1 VASRDRAQIAVVVE
15 ALEVPSALDALVT
28 ESGRAR
34 LRRHGDFIQLTVE
47 TVEPD
52 GDVPSRREVDLLAGH
67 NVVVTVHDGPV
78 AAIEAFDEQLRG
90 DTIVGELDSGSFVAA
105 LVDAVL
111 SSYFTLVEEIER
123 EVDHL
128 DDLALRGHDS
138 EKFLHEV
145 IRLRRRIAHLR
156 RAAAPHREAFSPLV
170 RPDFTLDERIGAP
183 WPHLL
188 DRLERLIDS
197 VENARDL
204 LVGSFDI
211 YLGGAAQRANDVM
224 KALTVLSAVLLPSVV
239 LAGVMGM
246 NFKLA
251 FFEDINNFWLVIGG
265 MLVFAGGLLGLARF
279 RHWI

>member
-1 VASRDRAQIAVVVE
+1 MRS
-15 ALEVPSALDALVT
+15 
-28 ESGRAR
+28 
-34 LRRHGDFIQLTVE
+34 
-47 TVEPD
+47 
-52 GDVPSRREVDLLAGH
+52 
-67 NVVVTVHDGPV
+67 
-78 AAIEAFDEQLRG
+78 
-90 DTIVGELDSGSFVAA
+90 
-105 LVDAVL
+105 
-111 SSYFTLVEEIER
+111 
-123 EVDHL
+123 
-128 DDLALRGHDS
+128 
-138 EKFLHEV
+138 
-145 IRLRRRIAHLR
+145 
-156 RAAAPHREAFSPLV
+156 AAAPHREAFAPLV

-197 VENARDL
+197 IENARDL

-251 FFEDINNFWLVIGG
+251 FFEDVNNFWLVIGG
-265 MLVFAGGLLGLARF
+265 MLVFAVVLLGVARF

>member
-1 VASRDRAQIAVVVE
+1 MQVRDRESIESVVE
-15 ALEVPSALDALVT
+15 AIDVPQALEALVQ

-52 GDVPSRREVDLLAGH
+52 GDGPVRREVDLLAGH

-78 AAIEAFDEQLRG
+78 AAIAAFDEQLSG

-123 EVDHL
+123 EIDHL
-128 DDLALRGHDS
+128 DDLALRGHEDDR
-138 EKFLHEV
+138 FLNEV

-170 RPDFTLDERIGAP
+170 RPDFTLDERIGKP

-197 VENARDL
+197 LENAREL

-211 YLGGAAQRANDVM
+211 YLGGAANRSNDVM

-246 NFKLA
+246 NFKLD
-251 FFEDINNFWLVIGG
+251 FFENVDNFMLVIGG
-265 MLVFAGGLLGLARF
+265 MLVFAVALLAFARY
-279 RHWI
+279 RRWI

>member
-1 VASRDRAQIAVVVE
+1 MSTRDRDQIRAVLE
-15 ALEVPSALDALVT
+15 ALEVPEALDALVG

-52 GDVPSRREVDLLAGH
+52 GDVPTRREVDLLAGH

-90 DTIVGELDSGSFVAA
+90 DTIVGELDSGSFLAA

-111 SSYFTLVEEIER
+111 SRYFTLLEEIER

-128 DDLALRGHDS
+128 DDLALRGPAS
-138 EKFLHEV
+138 ERFLQEV

-170 RPDFTLDERIGAP
+170 RPDFTLDERIGKP

-197 VENARDL
+197 IDNAREL

-211 YLGGAAQRANDVM
+211 YLGVAAHRANDVM

-251 FFEDINNFWLVIGG
+251 FFEDVNNFWLVLGG
-265 MLVFAGGLLGLARF
+265 MLAFAVGLLGFARF
-279 RHWI
+279 RDWI

>member
-1 VASRDRAQIAVVVE
+1 VVE
-15 ALEVPSALDALVT
+15 ALDVPRALDALVK

-47 TVEPD
+47 TVEAD
-52 GDVPSRREVDLLAGH
+52 HDQARQREVDLLAGH

-78 AAIEAFDEQLRG
+78 AAIDVFAEQLSG
-90 DTIVGELDSGSFVAA
+90 DTIVGELDSGSFIAA

-138 EKFLHEV
+138 DRFLETV
-145 IRLRRRIAHLR
+145 IHLRRRIAHVR
-156 RAAAPHREAFSPLV
+156 RAVAPHREAFAPLV

-197 VENARDL
+197 IENARDL

-251 FFEDINNFWLVIGG
+251 FFEDVNNFWLVMGG
-265 MLVFAGGLLGLARF
+265 MLVFAVALLGIARF